1 MMFKKKFFKFFIFII
16 LSNFIFPYHSIR
28 ADERKAL
35 IIYDG
40 YRTYGEEFNSLNE
53 VIKTVVSFN
62 YKADVINI
70 ESIESNSDINKYE
83 KIIVLNNK
91 DIGIPKDIINKLK
104 TYKDRILLIIGS
116 REMSNLSGIKDSS
129 SKIINITGLE
139 VDFKKDKIQEGIF
152 KFLTNETNDSY
163 KQRIYLVLD
172 EVYPFDDL
180 NEIIKKIDYL
190 YELGI
195 YFIIST
201 MPVFNNTDID
211 AMQKY
216 AEVLRYAEAKG
227 GVIILHF
234 PSIYKDKSININMDE
249 LINKMATSYTSFINY
264 FVYPRAID
272 IPEDFIYHDRI
283 NDYLKFSNTLFLTEN
298 EEAISLSKNNFTVSS
313 FNAVIEKVEYE
324 KFNKVIKYNSNI
336 GISITGNIEFNDF
349 KKILEDL
356 DRNQVYFNN
365 FSYVDSNL
373 SIEGNTISSKEGLL
387 YLNNK
392 NVTAQKFISRDEFKN
407 MFEQEKSEVDNNSM
421 NLSFANRFIVV
432 ITAIAS
438 FVFIIIVLGSRKID
452 RNKFFK

>member
-1 MMFKKKFFKFFIFII
+1 MMSKKKFLKFLIFIV
-16 LSNFIFPYHSIR
+16 LLNFLFPYHNIK

-40 YRTYGEEFNSLNE
+40 YRAYGEEFNSLNE

-70 ESIESNSDINKYE
+70 ESTESNSDISEYE
-83 KIIVLNNK
+83 KIIILKNK
-91 DIGIPKDIINKLK
+91 DTDIPKDIINKLK
-104 TYKDRILLIIGS
+104 TYKDRILIIISS
-116 REMSNLSGIKDSS
+116 REISNLSDIKDSS
-129 SKIINITGLE
+129 SKFDDVSGLA
-139 VDFKKDKIQEGIF
+139 VDFKKDKIQKDIF
-152 KFLTNETNDSY
+152 KFLTNENNDSY
-163 KQRIYLVLD
+163 KQRTYLVLD

-195 YFIIST
+195 PFIISA
-201 MPVFNNTDID
+201 MPIFNNTDLG

-234 PSIYKDKSININMDE
+234 PSIYKDKIININMDE
-249 LINKMATSYTSFINY
+249 LINKMTIAYTSFINY

-272 IPEDFIYHDRI
+272 IPEDFIYHNRI

-298 EEAISLSKNNFTVSS
+298 EEKITLSNNNFTVSS
-313 FNAVIEKVEYE
+313 FNTVVEKIAYE
-324 KFNKVIKYNSNI
+324 KFNKDIKYNGNI

-349 KKILEDL
+349 KRILEDL

-392 NVTAQKFISRDEFKN
+392 NVTVQKFISRDEFKS
-407 MFEQEKSEVDNNSM
+407 MFEQEKSEVDNSSM
-421 NLSFANRFIVV
+421 NLSFTNRFIVV
-432 ITAIAS
+432 ITVIAS
-438 FVFIIIVLGSRKID
+438 FIFIIIVIRSRKID